1 MLSGIVDRLGRFGEQ
16 LDNNMAIRS
25 AGMGMPLFSLS
36 RILSAEAFTP
46 RYRVLLAGLFSQLLC
61 LGVARFAYTP
71 LLPVMQQQTWLSDA
85 QGGWLAA
92 LNYAGYMLG
101 ALLATSI
108 RSIQLKDTLYRV
120 TLLLALFS
128 TAGMALADS
137 LWLWAAMRFVAGFSS
152 SGAMLLASG
161 LILHWLISHRQRGE
175 LGIHFAGLG
184 LGMLLVAL
192 AVELM
197 LRLALDWQA
206 QWWGFTVLA
215 IVLLVPAWAWLPRP
229 ARPVEGSAAGPQ
241 PVAPPSRTFMHLMLG
256 AYFCAGYGY
265 VISATFIV
273 AIVEREPLLAGAGN
287 WTFALVGLAAAPA
300 VVLWDLI
307 ARRIGYLGALICA
320 MALQV
325 VGIVLPAL
333 TTSLPAVLFSA
344 VLYGGTFL
352 GCVSLVLTM
361 AGRLYPQSPA
371 RMMGRMTLAYGAAQ
385 IIAPAL
391 TGTLA
396 ETTGHYY
403 TGLWLAGGFVALGV
417 VLLIWLRRV
426 DHTAQRLDA
435 EAKVVAG

>member
-1 MLSGIVDRLGRFGEQ
+1 MAKPILLS
-16 LDNNMAIRS
+16 
-25 AGMGMPLFSLS
+25 
-36 RILSAEAFTP
+36 P

-61 LGVARFAYTP
+61 IGVARFAYTP
-71 LLPVMQQQTWLSDA
+71 LLPLMQQQTWLSDA

-101 ALLATSI
+101 ALTAASISSI
-108 RSIQLKDTLYRV
+108 RLKDTLYRI
-120 TLLLALFS
+120 TLVLALVS

-137 LWLWAAMRFVAGFSS
+137 FWLWASMRFVAGFSS

-175 LGIHFAGLG
+175 LGIHFAGVG
-184 LGMLLVAL
+184 LGMLLAAL

-197 LRLALDWQA
+197 LRLSLDWQA
-206 QWWGFTVLA
+206 QWWGFAALA
-215 IVLLVPAWAWLPRP
+215 VALLVPAWAWLPRP
-229 ARPVEGSAAGPQ
+229 AKPLEGGGGGQRPAQ
-241 PVAPPSRTFMHLMLG
+241 PPSRTFMRLMLA

-300 VVLWDLI
+300 VMLWDLI
-307 ARRIGYLGALICA
+307 ARWIGYLGALIAA
-320 MALQV
+320 MGLQV
-325 VGIVLPAL
+325 VGIVLPAVTDNL
-333 TTSLPAVLFSA
+333 AGVLASA
-344 VLYGGTFL
+344 VLYGSTFL

-391 TGTLA
+391 TGMLA
-396 ETTGHYY
+396 ETTGHYDI
-403 TGLWLAGGFVALGV
+403 GLWLAGGFVALGA
-417 VLLIWLRRV
+417 VLLIWLRGV
-426 DHTAQRLDA
+426 DQTAQRLDA
-435 EAKVVAG
+435 EAKAAPTG

>member
-1 MLSGIVDRLGRFGEQ
+1 
-16 LDNNMAIRS
+16 MAKS
-25 AGMGMPLFSLS
+25 SLFS
-36 RILSAEAFTP
+36 P

-61 LGVARFAYTP
+61 VGVARFAYTP

-85 QGGWLAA
+85 DGGWLAA

-101 ALLATSI
+101 ALTAATIGSI
-108 RSIQLKDTLYRV
+108 RLKDTLYRL
-120 TLLLALFS
+120 TLVLALAS
-128 TAGMALADS
+128 TAGMALTES
-137 LWLWAAMRFVAGFSS
+137 FWVWAALRFVAGFSS

-161 LILHWLISHRQRGE
+161 LILHWLIQHGQRGE
-175 LGIHFAGLG
+175 LGIHFAGVG
-184 LGMLLVAL
+184 LGMLLAAL

-197 LRLALDWQA
+197 LGLALDWQA
-206 QWWGFTVLA
+206 QWWGFALLA
-215 IVLLVPAWAWLPRP
+215 VVLLVPAWGWLPRP
-229 ARPVEGSAAGPQ
+229 ARPLEGGTGGQRQAQ
-241 PVAPPSRTFMHLMLG
+241 PPSRTFMRLMLA

-300 VVLWDLI
+300 VMLWDLV
-307 ARRIGYLGALICA
+307 ARWIGYLGALIAA

-333 TTSLPAVLFSA
+333 TDSLAGVLVSA

-371 RMMGRMTLAYGAAQ
+371 RLMGRMTLAYGAAQ
-385 IIAPAL
+385 ILAPAL
-391 TGTLA
+391 TGMLA
-396 ETTGHYY
+396 EASGHYD
-403 TGLWLAGGFVALGV
+403 TGLWLAGGFVALGA
-417 VLLIWLRRV
+417 VLLTWLRGV
-426 DHTAQRLDA
+426 DQTAQRLDA
-435 EAKVVAG
+435 EAKVAAAR

>member
-1 MLSGIVDRLGRFGEQ
+1 MAKTLLLS
-16 LDNNMAIRS
+16 
-25 AGMGMPLFSLS
+25 
-36 RILSAEAFTP
+36 P

-61 LGVARFAYTP
+61 VGVARFAYTP
-71 LLPVMQQQTWLSDA
+71 LLPLMQQQTWLSDA

-101 ALLATSI
+101 ALTAASISSI
-108 RSIQLKDTLYRV
+108 RLKDTLYRI
-120 TLLLALFS
+120 TLVLALVS

-137 LWLWAAMRFVAGFSS
+137 FWLWASMRFVAGFSS

-175 LGIHFAGLG
+175 LGIHFAGVG
-184 LGMLLVAL
+184 LGMLLAAL

-197 LRLALDWQA
+197 LRLSLDWQA
-206 QWWGFTVLA
+206 QWWGFAALA
-215 IVLLVPAWAWLPRP
+215 VALLVPAWAWLPRP
-229 ARPVEGSAAGPQ
+229 AKPLAGAGGGQLPAQ
-241 PVAPPSRTFMHLMLG
+241 PPSRTFMRLMLA

-300 VVLWDLI
+300 VMLWDLI
-307 ARRIGYLGALICA
+307 ARWIGYLGALIAA
-320 MALQV
+320 MGLQV
-325 VGIVLPAL
+325 VGIVLPAVTDNL
-333 TTSLPAVLFSA
+333 AGVLASA
-344 VLYGGTFL
+344 VLYGSTFL

-391 TGTLA
+391 TGMLA
-396 ETTGHYY
+396 ESTGHYDI
-403 TGLWLAGGFVALGV
+403 GLWLAGGFVALGA
-417 VLLIWLRRV
+417 VLLVWLRGV
-426 DHTAQRLDA
+426 DQTAQRLDA
-435 EAKVVAG
+435 EAKAAPTG

>member
-1 MLSGIVDRLGRFGEQ
+1 MAKPILLS
-16 LDNNMAIRS
+16 
-25 AGMGMPLFSLS
+25 
-36 RILSAEAFTP
+36 P

-61 LGVARFAYTP
+61 IGVARFAYTP
-71 LLPVMQQQTWLSDA
+71 LLPLMQQQTWLSDA

-101 ALLATSI
+101 ALTAASISSI
-108 RSIQLKDTLYRV
+108 RLKDTLYRL
-120 TLLLALFS
+120 TLVLALAS

-137 LWLWAAMRFVAGFSS
+137 FWLWASMRFVAGFSS

-175 LGIHFAGLG
+175 LGIHFAGVG
-184 LGMLLVAL
+184 LGMLLAAL

-197 LRLALDWQA
+197 LRLSLDWQA
-206 QWWGFTVLA
+206 QWWGFAALA
-215 IVLLVPAWAWLPRP
+215 VALLVPAWAWLPRP
-229 ARPVEGSAAGPQ
+229 AKPIEGGGGGQRPAE
-241 PVAPPSRTFMHLMLG
+241 PPSRTFMRLMLA

-300 VVLWDLI
+300 VMLWDLI
-307 ARRIGYLGALICA
+307 ARWIGYLGALIAA
-320 MALQV
+320 MGLQV
-325 VGIVLPAL
+325 VGIVLPAVTDNL
-333 TTSLPAVLFSA
+333 AGVLASA
-344 VLYGGTFL
+344 VLYGSTFL

-391 TGTLA
+391 TGMLA
-396 ETTGHYY
+396 ETTGHYDI
-403 TGLWLAGGFVALGV
+403 GLWLAGGFVALGA
-417 VLLIWLRRV
+417 VLLIWLRGV
-426 DHTAQRLDA
+426 DQTAQRLDA
-435 EAKVVAG
+435 EAKAAPTG

>member
-1 MLSGIVDRLGRFGEQ
+1 MLID
-16 LDNNMAIRS
+16 
-25 AGMGMPLFSLS
+25 LS
-36 RILSAEAFTP
+36 P
-46 RYRVLLAGLFSQLLC
+46 RYRVLLAGVFSQILC
-61 LGVARFAYTP
+61 IGVARFAYTP

-101 ALLATSI
+101 ALVAASIHSI
-108 RSIQLKDTLYRV
+108 RLKDTLYRV
-120 TLLLALFS
+120 TLVLAVLS
-128 TAGMALADS
+128 TAGMALTES
-137 LWLWAAMRFVAGFSS
+137 FWLWAAMRFVAGFSS

-184 LGMLLVAL
+184 IGILVAAL

-197 LRLALDWQA
+197 LRFALGWQA
-206 QWWGFTVLA
+206 QWLGFTALA
-215 IVLLVPAWAWLPRP
+215 LVLLVPAWRWLPRP
-229 ARPVEGSAAGPQ
+229 VKPVAGAAGGTQ
-241 PVAPPSRTFMHLMLG
+241 RQAMPPSGTFMRLMLA

-287 WTFALVGLAAAPA
+287 WTFALVGLAAAPT
-300 VVLWDLI
+300 VMLWDLV
-307 ARRIGYLGALICA
+307 ARRIGYLGALIAA

-325 VGIVLPAL
+325 IGIVLPAM
-333 TTSLPAVLFSA
+333 TSSLAVVLLSA

-371 RMMGRMTLAYGAAQ
+371 RLMGRMTLAYGAAQ

-391 TGTLA
+391 TGMLA
-396 ETTGHYY
+396 EATGHYGI
-403 TGLWLAGGFVALGV
+403 GLWLAGGFVALGA
-417 VLLIWLRRV
+417 VLLAWLRQV
-426 DHTAQRLDA
+426 DQTAQRLDA
-435 EAKVVAG
+435 EAKMAAAE

>member
-1 MLSGIVDRLGRFGEQ
+1 MAKSSLLS
-16 LDNNMAIRS
+16 
-25 AGMGMPLFSLS
+25 
-36 RILSAEAFTP
+36 P

-61 LGVARFAYTP
+61 VGVARFAYTP

-85 QGGWLAA
+85 DGGWLAA

-101 ALLATSI
+101 ALTAATIGSI
-108 RSIQLKDTLYRV
+108 RLKDTLYRL
-120 TLLLALFS
+120 TLVLALAS
-128 TAGMALADS
+128 TAGMALTES
-137 LWLWAAMRFVAGFSS
+137 FWVWAALRFVAGFSS

-161 LILHWLISHRQRGE
+161 LILHWLIQHGQRGE
-175 LGIHFAGLG
+175 LGIHFAGVG
-184 LGMLLVAL
+184 LGMLLAAL

-197 LRLALDWQA
+197 LGLALDWQA
-206 QWWGFTVLA
+206 QWWGFALLA
-215 IVLLVPAWAWLPRP
+215 VVLLVPAWGWLPRP
-229 ARPVEGSAAGPQ
+229 ARPLEGGTGGQRQAQ
-241 PVAPPSRTFMHLMLG
+241 PPSRTFMRLMLA

-300 VVLWDLI
+300 VMLWDLV
-307 ARRIGYLGALICA
+307 ARWIGYLGALIAA

-333 TTSLPAVLFSA
+333 TDSLAGVLVSA

-371 RMMGRMTLAYGAAQ
+371 RLMGRMTLAYGAAQ
-385 IIAPAL
+385 ILAPAL
-391 TGTLA
+391 TGMLA
-396 ETTGHYY
+396 EASGHYD
-403 TGLWLAGGFVALGV
+403 TGLWLAGGFVALGA
-417 VLLIWLRRV
+417 VLLTWLRGV
-426 DHTAQRLDA
+426 DQTAQRLDA
-435 EAKVVAG
+435 EAKVAAAR

>member
-1 MLSGIVDRLGRFGEQ
+1 MDQFAVDVPGMAKSIPLS
-16 LDNNMAIRS
+16 
-25 AGMGMPLFSLS
+25 
-36 RILSAEAFTP
+36 P

-61 LGVARFAYTP
+61 IGVARFSYTP

-101 ALLATSI
+101 ALVAASI
-108 RSIQLKDTLYRV
+108 NNIRLKDTLYRI
-120 TLLLALFS
+120 TLLLAVFS
-128 TAGMALADS
+128 TAGMALAES
-137 LWLWAAMRFVAGFSS
+137 FWLWAVMRLVSGFSS

-175 LGIHFAGLG
+175 LGIHFAGVG
-184 LGMLLVAL
+184 LGMLVAAL

-197 LRLALDWQA
+197 LQFALEWQA
-206 QWWGFTVLA
+206 QWWGFAIFGLA
-215 IVLLVPAWAWLPRP
+215 LLVPAWRWLPRP
-229 ARPVEGSAAGPQ
+229 EKPVGGSASANGQ
-241 PVAPPSRTFMHLMLG
+241 QTPPPPRTFMRLMLA

-300 VVLWDLI
+300 VMLWDLI
-307 ARRIGYLGALICA
+307 ARRIGYLGALIAA
-320 MALQV
+320 MLLQV

-333 TTSLPAVLFSA
+333 TSSLAGILFSA
-344 VLYGGTFL
+344 VLYGSTFL

-361 AGRLYPQSPA
+361 AGKLYPQSPA
-371 RMMGRMTLAYGAAQ
+371 RMMGRLTLAYGVAQ

-391 TGTLA
+391 TGVLA
-396 ETTGHYY
+396 ETTGHYGI
-403 TGLWLAGGFVALGV
+403 GLWLAGGFVALGA
-417 VLLIWLRRV
+417 VLLIWLRQV

-435 EAKVVAG
+435 QAMW

>member
-1 MLSGIVDRLGRFGEQ
+1 MAPPSSPSLGVPSPKFLS
-16 LDNNMAIRS
+16 
-25 AGMGMPLFSLS
+25 
-36 RILSAEAFTP
+36 P
-46 RYRVLLAGLFSQLLC
+46 RYRVLLAGVFSQLLC
-61 LGVARFAYTP
+61 IGVARFAYTP
-71 LLPVMQQQTWLSDA
+71 LLPVMQQQAWLSDA

-101 ALLATSI
+101 ALTAASIHSI
-108 RSIQLKDTLYRV
+108 RLKDTLYRL
-120 TLLLALFS
+120 TLVLAVLS

-137 LWLWAAMRFVAGFSS
+137 FWLWASMRFVAGFSS

-175 LGIHFAGLG
+175 LGIHFAGVG
-184 LGMLLVAL
+184 LGMLFAAL

-206 QWWGFTVLA
+206 QWWGFTALA
-215 IVLLVPAWAWLPRP
+215 AALLVPAWRWLPRP
-229 ARPVEGSAAGPQ
+229 VKPAQGAAAGTSPE
-241 PVAPPSRTFMHLMLG
+241 AIPPNRTFMRLMLA

-300 VVLWDLI
+300 VMVWDLI
-307 ARRIGYLGALICA
+307 ARRFGYLGALIAA

-333 TTSLPAVLFSA
+333 TNSLAGVLISA

-371 RMMGRMTLAYGAAQ
+371 RMMGRMTLAYGVAQ
-385 IIAPAL
+385 IVAPAL
-391 TGTLA
+391 TGMLA
-396 ETTGHYY
+396 EATGHYY
-403 TGLWLAGGFVALGV
+403 TGLWLAGGFVALGAL
-417 VLLIWLRRV
+417 LLIWLRAV
-426 DHTAQRLDA
+426 DQTAQRLDA
-435 EAKVVAG
+435 EARGGMA

>member
-1 MLSGIVDRLGRFGEQ
+1 MAKSIPLS
-16 LDNNMAIRS
+16 
-25 AGMGMPLFSLS
+25 
-36 RILSAEAFTP
+36 P

-61 LGVARFAYTP
+61 IGVARFSYTP
-71 LLPVMQQQTWLSDA
+71 LLPIMQQQTWLSDA

-101 ALLATSI
+101 ALVAASINSI
-108 RSIQLKDTLYRV
+108 RLKDTLYRI
-120 TLLLALFS
+120 TLLLAVFS
-128 TAGMALADS
+128 TAGMALAENF
-137 LWLWAAMRFVAGFSS
+137 WLWAVMRLISGFSS

-175 LGIHFAGLG
+175 LGIHFAGVG
-184 LGMLLVAL
+184 LGMLVAAL

-197 LRLALDWQA
+197 LRFALEWQA
-206 QWWGFTVLA
+206 QWWGFA
-215 IVLLVPAWAWLPRP
+215 IFGLVLLVPAWCWLPRP
-229 ARPVEGSAAGPQ
+229 EKPIAGSASANGHQ
-241 PVAPPSRTFMHLMLG
+241 AFPPTRTFMRLMLA

-300 VVLWDLI
+300 VMLWDLI
-307 ARRIGYLGALICA
+307 ARRIGYLGALIAA
-320 MALQV
+320 MLLQV

-333 TTSLPAVLFSA
+333 TSSLAGILFSA
-344 VLYGGTFL
+344 VLYGSTFL

-361 AGRLYPQSPA
+361 AGKLYPQSPA
-371 RMMGRMTLAYGAAQ
+371 RMMGRLTLAYGVAQ

-391 TGTLA
+391 TGMLA
-396 ETTGHYY
+396 ETTGHYGI
-403 TGLWLAGGFVALGV
+403 GLWLAGGFVALGAL
-417 VLLIWLRRV
+417 LLIWLRRV

-435 EAKVVAG
+435 QAKQRY

>member
-1 MLSGIVDRLGRFGEQ
+1 
-16 LDNNMAIRS
+16 MAKSI
-25 AGMGMPLFSLS
+25 PFS
-36 RILSAEAFTP
+36 P

-61 LGVARFAYTP
+61 IGVARFSYTP
-71 LLPVMQQQTWLSDA
+71 LLPIMQQQTWLSDA

-101 ALLATSI
+101 ALVAASINSI
-108 RSIQLKDTLYRV
+108 RLKDTLYRL
-120 TLLLALFS
+120 TLLLAVFS
-128 TAGMALADS
+128 TAGMALAES
-137 LWLWAAMRFVAGFSS
+137 FWLWAIMRLISGFSS

-175 LGIHFAGLG
+175 LGIHFAGVG
-184 LGMLLVAL
+184 LGMLVAAL

-197 LRLALDWQA
+197 LRFALEWQA
-206 QWWGFTVLA
+206 QWWGFA
-215 IVLLVPAWAWLPRP
+215 IFGLVLLVPAWRWLPRP
-229 ARPVEGSAAGPQ
+229 EKPIAGSASANGQ
-241 PVAPPSRTFMHLMLG
+241 QTSPPTRTFMRLMLA

-300 VVLWDLI
+300 VMLWDLI
-307 ARRIGYLGALICA
+307 ARRIGYLGALIAA
-320 MALQV
+320 MLLQV

-333 TTSLPAVLFSA
+333 TSSLAGILFSA
-344 VLYGGTFL
+344 VLYGSTFL

-361 AGRLYPQSPA
+361 AGKLYPQSPA
-371 RMMGRMTLAYGAAQ
+371 RMMGRLTLAYGVAQ

-391 TGTLA
+391 TGMLA
-396 ETTGHYY
+396 ETTGHYGI
-403 TGLWLAGGFVALGV
+403 GLWLAGGFVALGA
-417 VLLIWLRRV
+417 VLLIWLRQV

-435 EAKVVAG
+435 QAIW

>member
-1 MLSGIVDRLGRFGEQ
+1 MAKTLLLS
-16 LDNNMAIRS
+16 
-25 AGMGMPLFSLS
+25 
-36 RILSAEAFTP
+36 P

-61 LGVARFAYTP
+61 VGVARFAYTP
-71 LLPVMQQQTWLSDA
+71 LLPLMQQQTWLSDA

-101 ALLATSI
+101 ALTAASISSI
-108 RSIQLKDTLYRV
+108 RLKDTLYRL
-120 TLLLALFS
+120 TLVLALVS

-137 LWLWAAMRFVAGFSS
+137 FWLWASMRFVAGFSS

-175 LGIHFAGLG
+175 LGIHFAGVG
-184 LGMLLVAL
+184 LGMLLAAL

-197 LRLALDWQA
+197 LRLSLDWQA
-206 QWWGFTVLA
+206 QWWGFAALA
-215 IVLLVPAWAWLPRP
+215 VALLVPAWTWLPRP
-229 ARPVEGSAAGPQ
+229 AKPLEGGGGGQRPAQ
-241 PVAPPSRTFMHLMLG
+241 PPSRTFMRLMLA

-300 VVLWDLI
+300 VMLWDLI
-307 ARRIGYLGALICA
+307 ARWIGYLGALIAA
-320 MALQV
+320 MGLQV
-325 VGIVLPAL
+325 VGIVLPAVTDNL
-333 TTSLPAVLFSA
+333 AGVLASA
-344 VLYGGTFL
+344 VLYGSTFL

-391 TGTLA
+391 TGMLA
-396 ETTGHYY
+396 ESTGHYDI
-403 TGLWLAGGFVALGV
+403 GLWLAGGFVALGA
-417 VLLIWLRRV
+417 VLLVWLRGV
-426 DHTAQRLDA
+426 DQTAQRLDA
-435 EAKVVAG
+435 EAKAAPTG

>member
-1 MLSGIVDRLGRFGEQ
+1 
-16 LDNNMAIRS
+16 MAK
-25 AGMGMPLFSLS
+25 PFLL
-36 RILSAEAFTP
+36 LP

-61 LGVARFAYTP
+61 VGVARFAYTP

-101 ALLATSI
+101 ALTAASISSI
-108 RSIQLKDTLYRV
+108 RLKDTLYRL
-120 TLLLALFS
+120 TLVLALLS

-137 LWLWAAMRFVAGFSS
+137 FWLWATMRLVAGFSS

-175 LGIHFAGLG
+175 LGIHFAGVG
-184 LGMLLVAL
+184 LGMLLAAL
-192 AVELM
+192 TVELM
-197 LRLALDWQA
+197 LRLSFDWQA
-206 QWWGFTVLA
+206 QWWGFAALA
-215 IVLLVPAWAWLPRP
+215 VALLIPAWCWLPRP
-229 ARPVEGSAAGPQ
+229 AKPASGSGGEQ
-241 PVAPPSRTFMHLMLG
+241 RRVQPPSRTFMRLMLA

-300 VVLWDLI
+300 VMLWDLI
-307 ARRIGYLGALICA
+307 ARWIGYLGALIAA
-320 MALQV
+320 MGLQV
-325 VGIVLPAL
+325 VGIVLPAVTDNL
-333 TTSLPAVLFSA
+333 AGVLASA
-344 VLYGGTFL
+344 LLYGGTFL

-391 TGTLA
+391 TGMLA
-396 ETTGHYY
+396 EATGHYD
-403 TGLWLAGGFVALGV
+403 TGLWLAGGFVALGA
-417 VLLIWLRRV
+417 VLLVWLRGV
-426 DHTAQRLDA
+426 DQTAQRLDA
-435 EAKVVAG
+435 EAKAVA

>member
-1 MLSGIVDRLGRFGEQ
+1 MAKPSLLS
-16 LDNNMAIRS
+16 
-25 AGMGMPLFSLS
+25 
-36 RILSAEAFTP
+36 P

-61 LGVARFAYTP
+61 VGVARFAYTP
-71 LLPVMQQQTWLSDA
+71 LLPLMQQQTWLSDA

-101 ALLATSI
+101 ALTAASISSI
-108 RSIQLKDTLYRV
+108 RLKDTLYRL
-120 TLLLALFS
+120 TLVLALAS

-137 LWLWAAMRFVAGFSS
+137 FWLWASMRFVAGFSS

-161 LILHWLISHRQRGE
+161 LILHWLIQHGQRGE
-175 LGIHFAGLG
+175 LGIHFAGVG
-184 LGMLLVAL
+184 LGMLLAAL

-197 LRLALDWQA
+197 LGLALDWQA
-206 QWWGFTVLA
+206 QWWGFALLA
-215 IVLLVPAWAWLPRP
+215 VVLLVPAWGWLPRP
-229 ARPVEGSAAGPQ
+229 ARPLEGGTGGQRQAQ
-241 PVAPPSRTFMHLMLG
+241 PPSRTFMRLMLA

-300 VVLWDLI
+300 VMLWDLV
-307 ARRIGYLGALICA
+307 ARWIGYLGALIAA

-333 TTSLPAVLFSA
+333 TDSLAGVLVSA

-371 RMMGRMTLAYGAAQ
+371 RLMGRMTLAYGAAQ

-391 TGTLA
+391 TGMLA
-396 ETTGHYY
+396 EASGHYDI
-403 TGLWLAGGFVALGV
+403 GLWLAGGFVALGA
-417 VLLIWLRRV
+417 VLLTWLRGV
-426 DHTAQRLDA
+426 DQTAQRLDA
-435 EAKVVAG
+435 EAKVAAAR